1 MNDLVNFTSLPP
13 EQEATFVVYER
24 HQKENLD
31 KGFKIGLIAS
41 IIFGVLAVGIYFGVE
56 PEEDKIG
63 KDMDIN
69 QLKKKSKVEAATPAP
84 AEAPK

>member
-1 MNDLVNFTSLPP
+1 MNEHVNFTSLPP

-24 HQKENLD
+24 HQQENLK
-31 KGFKIGLIAS
+31 KGFTMGLIAS
-41 IIFGVLAVGIYFGVE
+41 IAFGILALGVYFGVT